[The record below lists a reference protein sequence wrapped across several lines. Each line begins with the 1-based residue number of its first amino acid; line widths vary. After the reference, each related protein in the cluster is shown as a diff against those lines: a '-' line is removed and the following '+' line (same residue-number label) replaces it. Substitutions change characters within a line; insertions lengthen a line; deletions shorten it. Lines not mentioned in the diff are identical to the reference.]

1 MRYNRRPKLQA
12 LWQERDNGAYSIR
25 MSSTAESG
33 MIQMAWVSWYVGGG
47 EKEKKETITRPEART
62 NTVCETGLSNS
73 WHKSTKRKSVLNR
86 GHGWELTVDLDRML
100 VLLNIVETNLR
111 TDAVLM
117 SQQSETLV
125 AIELTVPCSGLAT
138 TLDPTTRGCHDLWSK
153 HPMKVGG
160 HLKTHH
166 FHLYITFR

>member
-1 MRYNRRPKLQA
+1 MRYNQRPKLQA
-12 LWQERDNGAYSIR
+12 LWQERDNGAYSIG
-25 MSSTAESG
+25 MSSTADSG

-47 EKEKKETITRPEART
+47 EKEKKETTTRPEART

-73 WHKSTKRKSVLNR
+73 WHKSAKRKSVLNR
-86 GHGWELTVDLDRML
+86 GHDWELTVDLDRML
-100 VLLNIVETNLR
+100 VFLNIVETNLR

-117 SQQSETLV
+117 SQQSKTLV
-125 AIELTVPCSGLAT
+125 AIELTVPCSGLDT